1 MTRRPRSRPA
11 ISTPTCSGQ
20 KLRGRFIL
28 VRRGEPDRSGKEQWL
43 LLHKHDEYAVKG
55 WNPEEHPESVLS
67 GRTNDEVKADPDRMW
82 RSTCRPPRRRSR
94 SRTAGA
100 PGRPGRRL
108 RPGADGQKHPA
119 LRTSGGKATEE
130 PDAGSDGPSA
140 DELAALDALGSGG
153 TWRSS
158 GTASG

>member
-11 ISTPTCSGQ
+11 ISTPTCTGQ

-55 WNPEEHPESVLS
+55 WNPEDYPESVLS

-82 RSTCRPPRRRSR
+82 RSDLPPVEGVGPGQDG
-94 SRTAGA
+94 GA
-100 PGRPGRRL
+100 PAGRADGCAQGRRA
-108 RPGADGQKHPA
+108 RAPGAPP
-119 LRTSGGKATEE
+119 SGGKHEE
-130 PDAGSDGPSA
+130 PDAGSDARPRTSSPRWTRSDPAAPGRCSA
-140 DELAALDALGSGG
+140 AACG
-153 TWRSS
+153 
-158 GTASG
+158 